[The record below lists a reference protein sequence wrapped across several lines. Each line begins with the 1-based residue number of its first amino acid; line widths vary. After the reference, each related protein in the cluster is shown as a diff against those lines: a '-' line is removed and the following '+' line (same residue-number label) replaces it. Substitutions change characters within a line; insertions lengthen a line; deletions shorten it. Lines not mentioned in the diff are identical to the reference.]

1 VLAAVVPFV
10 LLTLLGLALLWP
22 SDDAR
27 PSTGDLGFPKHLVR
41 GTVRSVEPTPCAS
54 IADGG
59 VGEDPR
65 EGEELA
71 GDEAPLPEE
80 PADAPGE
87 CVSAVVRLTDGDNKG
102 QDIRLDVP
110 VGPATIEV
118 ETGTK
123 LVMSYV
129 ADAPPEL
136 QYQITDVQRSSPLIV
151 LAVLFAIVVVAF
163 GRKRGLSALAGLA
176 VTFVVLARFVLPALL
191 AGESPVP
198 VALVGASVI
207 MFVALYIT
215 HGFTVRTSVAV
226 LGTLSSL
233 LLTGLLASVFTAWGS
248 ITGLASEEANFL
260 GSTQA
265 QLDLRGLFLAGVVIG
280 ALGVLDDV
288 TVTQTAAVWELRAAN
303 REYGVGQLYRAGVR
317 IGRDHIAST
326 VNTLVLAYAGASLPL
341 LILFSVSGRG
351 LADTLTSEIIAQEVV
366 RALVGS
372 IGLVA
377 SVPVTTMAA
386 ALVAVRDD
394 GIPRRP
400 RGQRPTRPRPA
411 PAGTGPALP
420 RDEGLDGAGARPS
433 RDPDPTEEWVSR
445 LRSGD

>member
-1 VLAAVVPFV
+1 
-10 LLTLLGLALLWP
+10 
-22 SDDAR
+22 
-27 PSTGDLGFPKHLVR
+27 
-41 GTVRSVEPTPCAS
+41 
-54 IADGG
+54 
-59 VGEDPR
+59 
-65 EGEELA
+65 
-71 GDEAPLPEE
+71 
-80 PADAPGE
+80 
-87 CVSAVVRLTDGDNKG
+87 
-102 QDIRLDVP
+102 
-110 VGPATIEV
+110 
-118 ETGTK
+118 
-123 LVMSYV
+123 
-129 ADAPPEL
+129 
-136 QYQITDVQRSSPLIV
+136 
-151 LAVLFAIVVVAF
+151 
-163 GRKRGLSALAGLA
+163 
-176 VTFVVLARFVLPALL
+176 
-191 AGESPVP
+191 

-233 LLTGLLASVFTAWGS
+233 LLTGLLAAMFTGWAV

-351 LADTLTSEIIAQEVV
+351 LADTLTSEIIAQEVI

-411 PAGTGPALP
+411 PADGGPAGL
-420 RDEGLDGAGARPS
+420 RDDGAGGETDRPT
-433 RDPDPTEEWVSR
+433 RGRTDPTEEWVSK
-445 LRSGD
+445 LRGD